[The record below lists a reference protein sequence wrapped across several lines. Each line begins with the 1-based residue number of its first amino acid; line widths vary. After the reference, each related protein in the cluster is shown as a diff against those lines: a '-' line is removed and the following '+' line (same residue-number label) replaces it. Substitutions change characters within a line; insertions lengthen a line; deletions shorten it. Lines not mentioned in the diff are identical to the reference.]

1 MRKPFKPYK
10 KFNKFQRFDKD
21 RKRINEQIRVPE
33 VRVVDERGGQMG
45 VMKTDEA
52 VAKAKELGLDLVEV
66 AEKAKP
72 PVCKI
77 IDYGKY
83 QYQQEKK
90 AKESKGKQTK
100 IEVKGIRLKL
110 KTADNDLKIKAK
122 RAEKFLEKGHKVKVD
137 IFLRGREKA
146 FRDLGREKVMNFVD
160 MLETET
166 EFEQQPKSTP
176 HGFITIISKK
186 K

>member
-1 MRKPFKPYK
+1 MRRPYTPYK
-10 KFNKFQRFDKD
+10 KFNRFQPFNKD

-33 VRVVDERGGQMG
+33 VRVVDERGGQLG
-45 VMKTDEA
+45 LMKTDQA
-52 VAKAKELGLDLVEV
+52 VALAKEQGLDLVEV

-77 IDYGKY
+77 INYGKY

-90 AKESKGKQTK
+90 AKEGKGKQTK

-146 FRDLGREKVMNFVD
+146 FRDLGKEKVMSFID

-166 EFEQQPKSTP
+166 GFEQEPKGTP
-176 HGFITIISKK
+176 NGFITIISKK